1 MHWTFIIKS
10 HPDADGNPVLQAL
23 RMAASALADEIG
35 ISIFLTQDA
44 LSLALAD
51 ADDHTARHTIQR
63 DLLAEIRELGG
74 EIRAVGLEWLPQTPP
89 RPLLGG
95 VVSAGM
101 KELVR
106 ISKMSDQVIT
116 Y

>member
-1 MHWTFIIKS
+1 MHWTFTIKS

-89 RPLLGG
+89 RPLLEG

>member
-1 MHWTFIIKS
+1 MHWTLIIKS

-44 LSLALAD
+44 LPLALAD
-51 ADDHTARHTIQR
+51 GEDRSPRHLIQR

-74 EIRAVGLEWLPQTPP
+74 EIRAVGLEWLPRDAARQ
-89 RPLLGG
+89 LLEG

-106 ISKMSDQVIT
+106 VSKMSDQVIT